1 MRTTNSQLS
10 QWETMISDA
19 KASGL
24 SRKAWCEA
32 HGISLR
38 QFYYRCVKVRE
49 ATASSCLNDVD
60 PATGQEARLCM
71 TADSPVFCEISHV
84 CNTAITSQQ
93 RADPDFV
100 PELVL
105 HAGNYQIF
113 VNASTTASTLSMEL
127 SVLSREFH
135 QASTP

>member
-1 MRTTNSQLS
+1 MSFLRLAPLVKLFYTTLPEVLFYEHNQFTTVTVGDDDLRRKSERSQP
-10 QWETMISDA
+10 E
-19 KASGL
+19 GL
-24 SRKAWCEA
+24 VCEA

-60 PATGQEARLCM
+60 PATSQEARLCM

-105 HAGNYQIF
+105 HVG
-113 VNASTTASTLSMEL
+113 VR
-127 SVLSREFH
+127 VG
-135 QASTP
+135 